1 MEIPEGTHYNPY
13 FVGGKSLKMAKPLS
27 DDQVTYDDGAPQT
40 VDQYARD
47 VSAFLMWAAEPH
59 LEDRKKTG
67 FRVVV
72 FLLLFAG
79 LMYLTKRKVWANVA
93 H

>member
-1 MEIPEGTHYNPY
+1 
-13 FVGGKSLKMAKPLS
+13 MAKREHRRKPATGLHPEKPRVHVLH
-27 DDQVTYDDGAPQT
+27 DLAHRR
-40 VDQYARD
+40 DQYARD

-67 FRVVV
+67 FRVMV
-72 FLLLFAG
+72 FLLLFGA
-79 LMYLTKRKVWANVA
+79 LVYMTKRKVWADVA

>member
-1 MEIPEGTHYNPY
+1 
-13 FVGGKSLKMAKPLS
+13 MAPPLS
-27 DDQVTYDDGAPQT
+27 DDQVDYDDGAPQT

-79 LMYLTKRKVWANVA
+79 LLYMTKRKVWAGIA